1 MDLTLERMYHIGRP
15 RPPKGQ
21 GFGGIYENGYYINY
35 LHGLDFFC
43 RKHINKTTKI
53 LELGCF
59 YGASSELFSEYS
71 DFVTSVDL
79 ELHNEMKD
87 VIERKNVKFIQS
99 DSIEFLSKLE
109 VGEYDIIYIDTTHD
123 FGQTKKEI
131 LLSYEKLLNGQFIS
145 GHDYNSPGVYN
156 AVMDVFEYPDIEIY
170 LDSSWLI
177 KKTENLVIK
186 K

>member
-1 MDLTLERMYHIGRP
+1 MDLETERMYHIGQRRP
-15 RPPKGQ
+15 LKGQ

-35 LHGLDFFC
+35 LHGLDFLC
-43 RKHINKTTKI
+43 RKRVKKTTKI

-79 ELHNEMKD
+79 TLHKEMED
-87 VIERKNVKFIQS
+87 ILRKNKINFILS
-99 DSIEFLSKLE
+99 DSIVFLEKME
-109 VGEYDIIYIDTTHD
+109 IGEYDMIYIDTTHD

-131 LLSYEKLLNGQFIS
+131 LLSYEKTLNGQFIS
-145 GHDYNSPGVYN
+145 GHDYNSHGVYN
-156 AVMDVFEYPDIEIY
+156 AVMDVFKYPDIEIY

-177 KKTENLVIK
+177 EKNNNLIFKK
-186 K
+186 